1 MAKSKSYRKRKQVT
15 GALVVMS
22 RMDYEIACRTYE
34 LLQKTDLDDEE
45 LSFLLGKRNKYFFE
59 LLNPT
64 EKDKLK
70 TEQLNLLPTI
80 LNCGIRAIIPNNIS
94 KNEVVKIHNASKVVY
109 DHKIVYQ
116 HEVEYADGRKS
127 DLKVWTKKLVKGL
140 RKKVHPEVHA
150 ELTKLLEGEEDYF
163 STPRT
168 ALNLYLLLKK
178 KITVP
183 FRPADLQ
190 KSLSVFMRQDGK
202 REAMIEQYIED
213 GGYWYRKS
221 IYESMV

>member
-34 LLQKTDLDDEE
+34 LLLQTDLNDED

-59 LLNPT
+59 LLDPT

-70 TEQLNLLPTI
+70 TEQLNMLPTI
-80 LNCGIRAIIPNNIS
+80 LNCGIRTIIPNNIS
-94 KNEVVKIHNASKVVY
+94 KNEVVKIHNASKVAY

-116 HEVEYADGRKS
+116 HEVEYADDSWS
-127 DLKVWTKKLVKGL
+127 DLIVWTKKLVKGL
-140 RKKVHPEVHA
+140 RKQVHPEVHA
-150 ELTKLLEGEEDYF
+150 ELTKLVESEDDYF
-163 STPRT
+163 TTPRT
-168 ALNLYLLLKK
+168 ALNIYLLLKK

-183 FRPADLQ
+183 FRPSDLQ
-190 KSLSVFMRQDGK
+190 KSLSVFMRNDGK
-202 REAMIEQYIED
+202 REAVIEQYIEE
-213 GGYWYRKS
+213 GGYCYRKKEPS
-221 IYESMV
+221 P

>member
-1 MAKSKSYRKRKQVT
+1 
-15 GALVVMS
+15 MS
-22 RMDYEIACRTYE
+22 RMDYEIACHVYE
-34 LLQKTDLDDEE
+34 LLLQTDLNDED

-59 LLNPT
+59 LLDPT

-70 TEQLNLLPTI
+70 TEQLNMLPTI

-94 KNEVVKIHNASKVVY
+94 KNEVVKIHSASKVIY
-109 DHKIVYQ
+109 DHKIVYH
-116 HEVEYADGRKS
+116 HEVEYADGTKS
-127 DLKVWTKKLVKGL
+127 YLKVWTKKLVKGL

-190 KSLSVFMRQDGK
+190 KSLSLFMRNDGK

-213 GGYWYRKS
+213 GGYWYRKVIS
-221 IYESMV
+221 DLISS